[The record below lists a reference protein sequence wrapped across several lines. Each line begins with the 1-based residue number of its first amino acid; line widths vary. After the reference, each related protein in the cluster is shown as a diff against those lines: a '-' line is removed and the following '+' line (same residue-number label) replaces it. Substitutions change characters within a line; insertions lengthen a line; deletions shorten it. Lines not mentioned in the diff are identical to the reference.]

1 MKKIFIILT
10 MLLCATALR
19 AQETEREEIDARW
32 FKAHYQKSEQMIP
45 MRDGTK
51 LYTAIFTPKNKKSL
65 HPILLNRT
73 QNGCEPYGK
82 KSATFWQEAIFAKYL
97 YAEYIIVFQDVRGF
111 GHSAGESS
119 TEKGASDAY
128 DTAECLLRKAK
139 KNNGNIGVWGI
150 AEDANWALL
159 AAACGHR
166 AIKAVSAQAPVGEG
180 IGMAK
185 ISAPTL
191 FVGGAFDDKSEAQ
204 LWNGYNSTLAA
215 NPSVD
220 CRLVVGPWTH
230 AAWRKNRQAEQESD
244 DDSAFYHAEVEFPF
258 FDHYLRGAESNGA
271 SAAGALIYFTGENC
285 WRELERWG
293 GEQHEERLYFGENG
307 ALCELQQPS
316 SSSSSYTVNP
326 ENPVPSDVMQTTENR
341 DDILM
346 FTSPILERDM
356 SVAGAIGVELN
367 VKASQPVADFVVRI
381 IDVADNAESEMQV
394 RSVVA
399 TKCQI
404 TQEGVTKITL
414 KTPDV
419 AHTFMAGHRI
429 KVLLHSTWD
438 DKLQPSINS
447 KCDITLLHDK
457 SHPSH
462 VSFQLQ

>member
-1 MKKIFIILT
+1 MKKIFIILSA
-10 MLLCATALR
+10 LLCAAQLW
-19 AQETEREEIDARW
+19 AQEAEREQIDARW
-32 FKAHYQKSEQMIP
+32 FKAHYQKSEQMAP

-82 KSATFWQEAIFAKYL
+82 KSATFWQEAIFAEYL
-97 YAEYIIVFQDVRGF
+97 YAEYIIVFQDVRGY
-111 GHSAGESS
+111 GYSSGESS
-119 TEKGASDAY
+119 AEKGALDAY
-128 DTAECLLRKAK
+128 DTAEWLLRKAK
-139 KNNGNIGVWGI
+139 KNNGNVGVWGI
-150 AEDANWALL
+150 AEDADWALQ

-204 LWNGYNSTLAA
+204 LWNAYNSTLAA
-215 NPSVD
+215 NPTID
-220 CRLVVGPWTH
+220 CRLVVGPWAH
-230 AAWRKNRQAEQESD
+230 AAWRKSAEEGQESED
-244 DDSAFYHAEVEFPF
+244 NSEFYRSEVEFPF
-258 FDHYLRGAESNGA
+258 FDHYLRGAESSGA
-271 SAAGALIYFTGENC
+271 SASGALIYFTGEDC

-293 GEQHEERLYFGENG
+293 GELCEERLYFGEEG
-307 ALCELQQPS
+307 QLCELSQAATS
-316 SSSSSYTVNP
+316 SSNYTTDP
-326 ENPVPSDVMQTTENR
+326 ENPVPYDETQPVENR
-341 DDILM
+341 DDILT
-346 FTSPILERDM
+346 FTSPILESDK

-381 IDVADNAESEMQV
+381 FDVADNGESEMLV

-399 TKCQI
+399 TKCHI
-404 TQEGVTKITL
+404 ASEGATKITL
-414 KTPDV
+414 KMPDA

-429 KVLLHSTWD
+429 KIQLHSTWS
-438 DKLQPSINS
+438 DKLHPSTNS
-447 KCDITLLHDK
+447 KCDITLLHDN

-462 VSFQLQ
+462 VSLKLQ

>member
-1 MKKIFIILT
+1 MKKIFIILSA
-10 MLLCATALR
+10 LLCTAQLW
-19 AQETEREEIDARW
+19 AQEAEREQIDARW

-82 KSATFWQEAIFAKYL
+82 KSATFWQEAIFAEYL
-97 YAEYIIVFQDVRGF
+97 YAEYIIVFQDVRGY
-111 GHSAGESS
+111 GHSSGESS
-119 TEKGASDAY
+119 AEKGASDAY
-128 DTAECLLRKAK
+128 DTAEWLLRKAK

-150 AEDANWALL
+150 AEDAGWALQ

-180 IGMAK
+180 IGVAK

-204 LWNGYNSTLAA
+204 LWNAYNYTLAT

-220 CRLVVGPWTH
+220 CRLVVGPWAH
-230 AAWRKNRQAEQESD
+230 AAWRKSAEDGQERD
-244 DDSAFYHAEVEFPF
+244 DDSVFYHAEVEFPF
-258 FDHYLRGAESNGA
+258 FDHYLRGAESSGA

-307 ALCELQQPS
+307 ALCELQQIAA
-316 SSSSSYTVNP
+316 SSSSYTVNP

-341 DDILM
+341 DDILT

-394 RSVVA
+394 RSVIA

-438 DKLQPSINS
+438 NKLKSTLNS